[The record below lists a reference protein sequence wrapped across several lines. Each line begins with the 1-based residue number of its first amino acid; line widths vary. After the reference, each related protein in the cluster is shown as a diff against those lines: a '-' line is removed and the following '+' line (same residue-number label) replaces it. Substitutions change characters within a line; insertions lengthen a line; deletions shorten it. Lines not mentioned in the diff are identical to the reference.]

1 MISLSVKLYLMKEGT
16 IDDVIGSNDQDVIAN
31 AQESLSASNLPADIQ
46 DAVALAIET
55 LITTS
60 TPPVHLDLIHTLAI
74 TEIVRQIGT
83 EVDMETME
91 SVPSLQTVLRAMGH
105 LIDYN
110 LDAHFFSNP
119 PPPFKAIDAAGTPH
133 DIGYLDPDEVT
144 ELADV
149 LSAAD
154 LNDNQLDEF
163 SEEYGIELME
173 ELIEPLCEAL
183 DEASAQGLE
192 IVVLSG

>member
-1 MISLSVKLYLMKEGT
+1 MISLSVKLYLMTEGT
-16 IDDVIGSNDQDVIAN
+16 IDDVIGSNNKDVIAK
-31 AQESLSASNLPADIQ
+31 AQKSLSTSNLPADIQ
-46 DAVALAIET
+46 EAVATAIQM
-55 LITTS
+55 LVTTS
-60 TPPVHLDLIHTLAI
+60 TPPVHLDLIHTLAVF
-74 TEIVRQIGT
+74 EIVREIGT
-83 EVDMETME
+83 EVDMETLE

-133 DIGYLDPDEVT
+133 DIGYLDSDEVS

-163 SEEYGIELME
+163 SEEYGIELLE
-173 ELIEPLCEAL
+173 ELIEPLAEAL
-183 DEASAQGLE
+183 GEASSRGQE
-192 IVVLSG
+192 IVVISG